1 MEGTIGVTVWFVS
14 MLIWEWYAPSWSAFA
29 RNVCAVTVCIADVVL
44 FLALLR
50 YWKVSLIFPVIGAG
64 AYWLL
69 ELFPKNPQKLSQRRD
84 KVTFLQDI
92 LFCAG
97 GFWLG
102 VQTMLVGLQGR

>member
-1 MEGTIGVTVWFVS
+1 
-14 MLIWEWYAPSWSAFA
+14 MLIWEWYAPSWSAFT
-29 RNVCAVTVCIADVVL
+29 RNVCAVTICIADVVL
-44 FLALLR
+44 FVVLLR
-50 YWKVSLIFPVIGAG
+50 YWKVSLIFSVIGAG

-69 ELFPKNPQKLSQRRD
+69 ELFPKNPKKLSQRRD

-102 VQTMLVGLQGR
+102 MQVLLAGLQGR

>member
-1 MEGTIGVTVWFVS
+1 MESTIGVTVWFVS
-14 MLIWEWYAPSWSAFA
+14 ILIWQWYAPVWSAFT
-29 RNVCAVTVCIADVVL
+29 RNVCTIMFFV
-44 FLALLR
+44 LLR

-64 AYWLL
+64 VYWLM
-69 ELFPKNPQKLSQRRD
+69 ELFPRNQEKLSQRRD

-102 VQTMLVGLQGR
+102 VQMMLVGVQGR